1 MIQARYLDFDSVIA
15 KTDLQHA
22 ECHILGK
29 AEYSDNATLKD
40 LVAREMK
47 AEFRLGYRDQLFF
60 ALANYSIS
68 ALVVGAIILCSIFN
82 WLILDIALVALLL
95 ASISVFSGTAFAIAY
110 IRDARCFKRGPVV
123 YYFPELAICDVEHLS
138 QPYIDFD
145 RKSYDLNTAG
155 TYVIVC
161 PTGLQPLIA
170 SKTTINV

>member
-1 MIQARYLDFDSVIA
+1 MIQTRYLDFASIVA

-22 ECHILGK
+22 ECHILSE
-29 AEYSDNATLKD
+29 AEYNANSTLKD
-40 LVAREMK
+40 LIAREMQI
-47 AEFRLGYRDQLFF
+47 EDRIGYRDQLFF
-60 ALANYSIS
+60 ALANYGIS
-68 ALVVGAIILCSIFN
+68 ALVVGAIIICAIFN
-82 WLILDIALVALLL
+82 WLILDIALIALLL
-95 ASISVFSGTAFAIAY
+95 ASISVFSGTAFAISY
-110 IRDARCFKRGPVV
+110 NKDARCFKRGPVV
-123 YYFPELAICDVEHLS
+123 YYFPELAICDVEHMT